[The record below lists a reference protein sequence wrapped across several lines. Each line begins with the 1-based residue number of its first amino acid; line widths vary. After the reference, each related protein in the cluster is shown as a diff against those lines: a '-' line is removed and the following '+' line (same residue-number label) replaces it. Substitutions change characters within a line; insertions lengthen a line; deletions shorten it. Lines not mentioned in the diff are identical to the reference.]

1 MKKLNISAED
11 KIVLYEKMVATNP
24 KAERKG
30 DTIPYTSLNGNMYSY
45 LSKDSIV
52 ALRLPAEERTKFMEK
67 YGAALMTAYGIV
79 QKEYV
84 AVPDNLLTKTNELK
98 PYFDISYKYATSLK
112 PKPTK
117 KAKKKGG

>member
-45 LSKDSIV
+45 LSK
-52 ALRLPAEERTKFMEK
+52 
-67 YGAALMTAYGIV
+67 G
-79 QKEYV
+79 
-84 AVPDNLLTKTNELK
+84 
-98 PYFDISYKYATSLK
+98 
-112 PKPTK
+112 
-117 KAKKKGG
+117 